1 MGVCHARRLFAA
13 RVASIILAFR
23 LVVQHSASYRMNSAD
38 KCRKRQ
44 VPLAARISSSA
55 EALAAE
61 LHSPSRPLLS
71 LLARHPRPACP
82 LDSSSSALAS
92 SSSSPP
98 TPFPPPRASR
108 VPRSPRMPPA
118 KGRPPNLR
126 LRTNAVKHPAQ
137 ANTIIETETPVDQ
150 VQDEDLLSLSSPS
163 PTSSESPDYPSD
175 SDPTSDDISKDLA
188 LLDKLRRSVQK
199 NLKLRP
205 IRSSNS
211 SLRAQAA
218 SPYSATWSDN
228 ELPTRPVPPRA
239 RAPPVS
245 TSPPPPPSTPTPR
258 TGDPLHPHPL
268 PILVAS
274 SLPFLL
280 PVSLRPPAPS

>member
-23 LVVQHSASYRMNSAD
+23 LVVQHSASYRVNSED
-38 KCRKRQ
+38 KCWKRQ
-44 VPLAARISSSA
+44 VPLSARISSSA

-92 SSSSPP
+92 SSSPP
-98 TPFPPPRASR
+98 TPFPPSRASR
-108 VPRSPRMPPA
+108 VSRSPRMPPA

-150 VQDEDLLSLSSPS
+150 AQDEDLLSLSSPS

-188 LLDKLRRSVQK
+188 VLDKLRRSVQK

-205 IRSSNS
+205 IRSFHS
-211 SLRAQAA
+211 SLRA
-218 SPYSATWSDN
+218 
-228 ELPTRPVPPRA
+228 
-239 RAPPVS
+239 
-245 TSPPPPPSTPTPR
+245 
-258 TGDPLHPHPL
+258 
-268 PILVAS
+268 
-274 SLPFLL
+274 
-280 PVSLRPPAPS
+280 